1 MDYIFFT
8 RNNCQYKVWSL
19 LKCLFRT
26 FNTNLEDK
34 TSTEYAELGSK
45 MKTGL
50 EKSLCD
56 DGDSTCSITI
66 DKFSE
71 NTIHSNFDTNVHYTL
86 THIISF
92 TSLDDLGT
100 KRTSLQNKI
109 KCKDISIDG
118 FTIGPCT
125 KTFSKIN
132 SIRGHSLTTLT
143 NFWFI

>member
-1 MDYIFFT
+1 M
-8 RNNCQYKVWSL
+8 RP
-19 LKCLFRT
+19 RH
-26 FNTNLEDK
+26 
-34 TSTEYAELGSK
+34 
-45 MKTGL
+45 
-50 EKSLCD
+50 CD

-71 NTIHSNFDTNVHYTL
+71 NTVDSNFDTNVHYTL

-100 KRTSLQNKI
+100 KRSSLQNKI
-109 KCKDISIDG
+109 NAKQIAIDG
-118 FTIGPCT
+118 FTIGPST